1 MFKGGSICKLSDGT
15 IINVGKTVRDSEGNT
30 TNVVDWSKVPGVKY
44 TPNKPSQNNRLRVG
58 EIADSNV
65 KLDKKI
71 IQSSIFIQS
80 SGKVVISGD
89 CKFYHHSSNK

>member
-30 TNVVDWSKVPGVKY
+30 TNIVDWSKVPGVKY
-44 TPNKPSQNNRLRVG
+44 TPNKPSQNSTTQNNRLRVG

-71 IQSSIFIQS
+71 IQSS
-80 SGKVVISGD
+80 GKVVISGD